1 MASTDKGNASQP
13 SKPAKA
19 ECAKTLPL
27 LFLTTSAIKMF
38 SLHQR
43 LQQNN
48 AVGFMLAAW
57 NAEVRCVWTITCF
70 PPIPPTQSGNC
81 QKHSQVSAIHFHG
94 FDMCGHPHRN
104 CNEPCKLWRHTPGK
118 FLRIASSECWQKS
131 SRDEWGC
138 SRNVVSVGGP
148 WQLECERSMELTASF
163 LPSLLP
169 LLVEPQK
176 LGRITSIRVTLVPES
191 TRGHNTGSH
200 SQRHRDSKFHP
211 PGVRW
216 SVGTFA
222 RPIGSA
228 FAFSQMNLLRD
239 CYLRTHQILR
249 GHTRIFARAY
259 FLQLNYVAVAKTMC
273 HVGIKSARPFIA
285 PSSELQWGLTLT
297 EPLRPT
303 ILTWTEQAG
312 AMGGSSQLHRRQ
324 TPSPR
329 NWWRPAW
336 SWRRLSGSFRS
347 FNLTT
352 GNGKRSRLRR
362 LRNGVPQGSVTAP
375 LLFNISISDMPT
387 TISRKYAYADDLA
400 IIACWWR
407 VTGSGSCAEQGHG
420 NHRWIPPDLKV
431 KAQHYRNSVGSLP
444 PWQQGSQTWA
454 ESQLQQ
460 QNPAFLLRAQIPR
473 SNVGQV
479 AHVSPTPWVTSQE
492 AHITRRAH
500 WLLAGSGLG
509 AGATTLLTATLALVH
524 SAA

>member
-1 MASTDKGNASQP
+1 
-13 SKPAKA
+13 
-19 ECAKTLPL
+19 
-27 LFLTTSAIKMF
+27 
-38 SLHQR
+38 
-43 LQQNN
+43 
-48 AVGFMLAAW
+48 
-57 NAEVRCVWTITCF
+57 
-70 PPIPPTQSGNC
+70 
-81 QKHSQVSAIHFHG
+81 
-94 FDMCGHPHRN
+94 MCGHPHRN
-104 CNEPCKLWRHTPGK
+104 CNEPCKLWRHTPAK

-138 SRNVVSVGGP
+138 SRNVLSVGGP

-222 RPIGSA
+222 RPIGS

-312 AMGGSSQLHRRQ
+312 AMGGSSQLHRLLAHWPQ
-324 TPSPR
+324 
-329 NWWRPAW
+329 AW
-336 SWRRLSGSFRS
+336 NPINKF
-347 FNLTT
+347 TA
-352 GNGKRSRLRR
+352 RSRRSSHLCPVSA
-362 LRNGVPQGSVTAP
+362 N
-375 LLFNISISDMPT
+375 SIASQLMKT
-387 TISRKYAYADDLA
+387 CMIMET
-400 IIACWWR
+400 
-407 VTGSGSCAEQGHG
+407 VE
-420 NHRWIPPDLKV
+420 
-431 KAQHYRNSVGSLP
+431 
-444 PWQQGSQTWA
+444 WQL
-454 ESQLQQ
+454 SQLQSHNRKRQ
-460 QNPAFLLRAQIPR
+460 TEQVTTPQEWRPTGIRHGTSSLQHQHLWHANHHLKKVCICWR
-473 SNVGQV
+473 SSNHCMLMESDRKWKLCWARTWKPQV
-479 AHVSPTPWVTSQE
+479 NTSRPE
-492 AHITRRAH
+492 
-500 WLLAGSGLG
+500 S
-509 AGATTLLTATLALVH
+509 
-524 SAA
+524 